1 LGGAG
6 RFSRTIDWLSYGQ
19 YTAKVEAARPVLNV
33 AGLVGHGTV
42 RVAVMGFANRPATSA
57 ELDTMA
63 GLLDDALAA
72 GAAGMSTGLYYA
84 PGLFATTEEVIA
96 LARVVAHRGCYYAT
110 HMRNEAEGLLE
121 ALEETLTI
129 GRASGAPVHVS
140 HLKAAGSRN
149 WPKAELAV
157 EKIEA
162 ARREGLDVT
171 CDVYPYHFSST
182 TLQAVIPPWALEGG
196 ADALVHR
203 LSTPATRTTIIAQ
216 IKDGLPGW
224 ENIYHNAGWEKITVS
239 SVNSPTRRHL
249 QGQSVAQ
256 AAAAAEA
263 DPFEFAMDLLV
274 SERGAVSIIAGSMNE
289 ENVARFL
296 TLPFAMIGSDGAP
309 NRGWPHPRVY
319 GTFPRVV
326 RRFVRELKVLTL
338 EEAVRKMTSA
348 SADRLGLSNRGRIQA
363 GQPGDAVLFDPDTF
377 SDTATFEDPRHH
389 PVGLNAVVVDG
400 RLVLED
406 GRMTGERPGRF
417 RQPRGK

>member
-1 LGGAG
+1 
-6 RFSRTIDWLSYGQ
+6 
-19 YTAKVEAARPVLNV
+19 
-33 AGLVGHGTV
+33 
-42 RVAVMGFANRPATSA
+42 
-57 ELDTMA
+57 
-63 GLLDDALAA
+63 
-72 GAAGMSTGLYYA
+72 
-84 PGLFATTEEVIA
+84 
-96 LARVVAHRGCYYAT
+96 
-110 HMRNEAEGLLE
+110 
-121 ALEETLTI
+121 
-129 GRASGAPVHVS
+129 
-140 HLKAAGSRN
+140 
-149 WPKAELAV
+149 
-157 EKIEA
+157 
-162 ARREGLDVT
+162 
-171 CDVYPYHFSST
+171 
-182 TLQAVIPPWALEGG
+182 
-196 ADALVHR
+196 
-203 LSTPATRTTIIAQ
+203 
-216 IKDGLPGW
+216 
-224 ENIYHNAGWEKITVS
+224 
-239 SVNSPTRRHL
+239 
-249 QGQSVAQ
+249 
-256 AAAAAEA
+256 
-263 DPFEFAMDLLV
+263 MDLLV

-377 SDTATFEDPRHH
+377 SDTATFEDPRRH

>member
-1 LGGAG
+1 
-6 RFSRTIDWLSYGQ
+6 
-19 YTAKVEAARPVLNV
+19 
-33 AGLVGHGTV
+33 
-42 RVAVMGFANRPATSA
+42 
-57 ELDTMA
+57 MA
-63 GLLDDALAA
+63 SLLDDALAA

-96 LARVVAHRGCYYAT
+96 LAKVVARRGGYYAT